1 MTKKARDDAEAK
13 KGAIESLKR
22 INGEDERAKDEEK
35 SNKVKAKADVQASEA
50 KLKQKSDEDLAD
62 YKAGVAKKDA
72 AMKTKEKIVA
82 KEKLGNATEEA
93 KDAPACV

>member
-1 MTKKARDDAEAK
+1 MTKKAKEDAEAK

-35 SNKVKAKADVQASEA
+35 SNKVKAKADVEASEA
-50 KLKQKSDEDLAD
+50 KLKQKSAEDLAD
-62 YKAGVAKKDA
+62 YKASVAKKDA
-72 AMKTKEKIVA
+72 AIKTKEKIAA

-93 KDAPACV
+93 KDAPGCV